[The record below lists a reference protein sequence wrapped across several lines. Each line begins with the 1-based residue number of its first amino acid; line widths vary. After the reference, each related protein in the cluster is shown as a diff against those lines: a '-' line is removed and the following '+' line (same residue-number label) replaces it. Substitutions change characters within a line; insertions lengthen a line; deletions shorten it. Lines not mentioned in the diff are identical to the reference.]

1 MFIKGFSQGPGRSH
15 SGPQRALL
23 GPRNAKRGGIP
34 PFLQN
39 GRDSLKTGRDSLKN
53 DQETI
58 GLRKVLGMGEMM
70 ILVKFQIF
78 TRKSQNT
85 ENLKKHSCE
94 SRNF

>member
-15 SGPQRALL
+15 SGPQRGFL
-23 GPRNAKRGGIP
+23 GPRNAKRGGIR

-39 GRDSLKTGRDSLKN
+39 WLVALKSYRVALKN

-70 ILVKFQIF
+70 IFSEIPEFYQKF
-78 TRKSQNT
+78 
-85 ENLKKHSCE
+85 
-94 SRNF
+94 

>member
-1 MFIKGFSQGPGRSH
+1 MGQKCTFPVLSLQNTSHLLMFIKGFSQGPGRSH

-70 ILVKFQIF
+70 DF
-78 TRKSQNT
+78 
-85 ENLKKHSCE
+85 
-94 SRNF
+94 